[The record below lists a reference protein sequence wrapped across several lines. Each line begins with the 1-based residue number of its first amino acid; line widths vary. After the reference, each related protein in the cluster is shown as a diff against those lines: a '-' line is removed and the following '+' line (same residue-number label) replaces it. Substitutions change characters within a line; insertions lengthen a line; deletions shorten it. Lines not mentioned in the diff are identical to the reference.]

1 LSTDRYARHLALTG
15 FGPAEQARLRAS
27 TALVIGAGGLGS
39 PVLLYLAAAGIGR
52 LVVSDFDTVD
62 VTNLQRQVLF
72 TAADVGR
79 SKAEAAAARLEELNP
94 ETAVTVVDRR
104 LLGDELLT
112 AVAAADVVLDC
123 CDNFGT
129 RFALNLA
136 CVQARKPLVSGA
148 AIRFEGQ
155 LAVFRLDRPGE
166 ACYRC
171 LWQEEAEELE
181 SCRGN
186 GVLGPVPGVIGSLMA
201 VEALKIASG
210 CAPSADGKLVLYD
223 AVGNDWRQLK
233 LDRDPVCPACGG
245 KSACGTA

>member
-1 LSTDRYARHLALTG
+1 MSVGRYARHLALAG
-15 FGPAEQARLRAS
+15 FGPDEQARLRAA

-39 PVLLYLAAAGIGR
+39 PALLYLAAAGIGR

-72 TAADVGR
+72 TSADLGR
-79 SKAEAAAARLEELNP
+79 PKVEAAVARLRELNA
-94 ETAVTVVDRR
+94 ETRVTALDGR
-104 LLGDELLT
+104 LLGTELLA
-112 AVAAADVVLDC
+112 AVQEADVVLDC
-123 CDNFGT
+123 SDNFGT

-148 AIRFEGQ
+148 AIRYEGQ
-155 LAVFRLDRPGE
+155 LAVFRLDRPGGP
-166 ACYRC
+166 CYRC

-223 AVGNDWRQLK
+223 AVENDWRQLK
-233 LDRDPVCPACGG
+233 LERDPACPACG
-245 KSACGTA
+245 AEQ

>member
-1 LSTDRYARHLALTG
+1 MSVDRYARHLALAG
-15 FGPAEQARLRAS
+15 FGAAEQARLRAA

-39 PVLLYLAAAGIGR
+39 PALLYLAAAGIGQ

-72 TAADVGR
+72 TTGDLGR
-79 SKAEAAAARLEELNP
+79 SKAAAAAAHLRELNP
-94 ETAVTVVDRR
+94 ETTVTPVDGR
-104 LLGDELLT
+104 LLGEELLA
-112 AVAAADVVLDC
+112 AVRQADVVLDC
-123 CDNFGT
+123 TDNFGT

-148 AIRFEGQ
+148 AIRYEGQ
-155 LAVFRLDRPGE
+155 LAVFRLDRPGGP
-166 ACYRC
+166 CYRC

-223 AVGNDWRQLK
+223 AIENDWRQLK
-233 LDRDPVCPACGG
+233 LERDPACPACG
-245 KSACGTA
+245 AEQC

>member
-1 LSTDRYARHLALTG
+1 MSADRYARHLALAG
-15 FGPAEQARLRAS
+15 FGPAEQARLRAAR
-27 TALVIGAGGLGS
+27 ALVIGAGGLGS
-39 PVLLYLAAAGIGR
+39 PALLYLAAAGIGE

-72 TAADVGR
+72 TTADLGR
-79 SKAEAAAARLEELNP
+79 SKAEAAAAHLRELNP
-94 ETAVTVVDRR
+94 ETKVTPLDGR
-104 LLGDELLT
+104 LLGDELLA
-112 AVAAADVVLDC
+112 AVEQADVVLDC
-123 CDNFGT
+123 TDNFGT
-129 RFALNLA
+129 RFALNAA

-155 LAVFRLDRPGE
+155 LAVFRLDRPGGG
-166 ACYRC
+166 CYRC

-186 GVLGPVPGVIGSLMA
+186 GVLGPVPGVIGSLIA

-233 LDRDPVCPACGG
+233 LERDPACPACGAEH
-245 KSACGTA
+245 S

>member
-1 LSTDRYARHLALTG
+1 MSVDRYARHLALAG
-15 FGPAEQARLRAS
+15 FGAAEQARLRAA

-39 PVLLYLAAAGIGR
+39 PALLYLAAAGIGE

-72 TAADVGR
+72 TVADVGR
-79 SKAEAAAARLEELNP
+79 PKAEAAAGHLRELNP
-94 ETAVTVVDRR
+94 DTTVTPVGSR
-104 LLGDELLT
+104 LLDAELLA
-112 AVAAADVVLDC
+112 AVRQADVVLDC
-123 CDNFGT
+123 TDNFGT
-129 RFALNLA
+129 RFALNQA

-148 AIRFEGQ
+148 AIRYEGQ
-155 LAVFRLDRPGE
+155 LAVFRLDRPGGP
-166 ACYRC
+166 CYRC

-223 AVGNDWRQLK
+223 AVENDWRQLK
-233 LDRDPVCPACGG
+233 LERDPACPACG
-245 KSACGTA
+245 AEQ

>member
-1 LSTDRYARHLALTG
+1 MSIDRYARHLALAG
-15 FGPAEQARLRAS
+15 FGPEEQARLRSA

-39 PVLLYLAAAGIGR
+39 PALLYLAAAGIGR

-72 TAADVGR
+72 TTADLGKP
-79 SKAEAAAARLEELNP
+79 KAEAAAARLGELNP
-94 ETAVTVVDRR
+94 ETKVIPVGSR
-104 LLGDELLT
+104 LLGDDLLA
-112 AVAAADVVLDC
+112 AVQEADVVLDC
-123 CDNFGT
+123 TDNFGT

-136 CVQARKPLVSGA
+136 CVRARKPLVSGA

-155 LAVFRLDRPGE
+155 LAVFRLDRPGSP
-166 ACYRC
+166 CYRC

-210 CAPSADGKLVLYD
+210 CAPAAAGKLVLYD
-223 AVGNDWRQLK
+223 AIENDWRTLK
-233 LDRDPVCPACGG
+233 LERDPACPACG
-245 KSACGTA
+245 AIA

>member
-1 LSTDRYARHLALTG
+1 MSADRYARHLALAG
-15 FGPAEQARLRAS
+15 FGPEQQEQLRRAR
-27 TALVIGAGGLGS
+27 ALVIGAGGLGS
-39 PVLLYLAAAGIGR
+39 PALLYLAAAGIGE

-72 TAADVGR
+72 THADLAR
-79 SKAEAAAARLEELNP
+79 AKAEAAAGHLGELNP
-94 ETAVTVVDRR
+94 ETRVIPVDGR
-104 LLGDELLT
+104 LLGDELLLQ
-112 AVAAADVVLDC
+112 VAKADVVLDC
-123 CDNFGT
+123 SDNFGT

-136 CVQARKPLVSGA
+136 CVKASRPLVSGA
-148 AIRFEGQ
+148 AIRYEGQ
-155 LAVFRLDRPGE
+155 LAVFRLDRPGGP
-166 ACYRC
+166 CYRC

-223 AVGNDWRQLK
+223 AIENDWRQLK
-233 LDRDPVCPACGG
+233 LERDPTCPACG
-245 KSACGTA
+245 AEQ

>member
-1 LSTDRYARHLALTG
+1 MSAERYARHLALAG
-15 FGPAEQARLRAS
+15 FGPEEQARLRAA

-72 TAADVGR
+72 TTGDLGR
-79 SKAEAAAARLEELNP
+79 SKAAAAAWHLRELNP
-94 ETAVTVVDRR
+94 DTAVTPLDGR
-104 LLGDELLT
+104 LLGDDL
-112 AVAAADVVLDC
+112 VAAVRQADVVLDC
-123 CDNFGT
+123 TDNFGT

-136 CVQARKPLVSGA
+136 CVRARKPLVSGA
-148 AIRFEGQ
+148 AIRYEGQ
-155 LAVFRLDRPGE
+155 LAVFRLDRPGGP
-166 ACYRC
+166 CYRC

-223 AVGNDWRQLK
+223 AVENDWRQLK
-233 LDRDPVCPACGG
+233 LERDPGCPACGVER
-245 KSACGTA
+245 C